1 MGMRA
6 SLREVREGDLGRL
19 SDRNQV
25 YDLFRRDDPSALSLE
40 KSWHGLDRLL
50 TDAGREAELGFL
62 LVGGTE
68 VGMPLSYGRPR
79 LLSSDFV
86 RRLDA
91 ALRGIPD
98 DQFWAGF
105 DPQQFEADGVY
116 PGIWDE
122 PPDDLREEYV
132 SYLHELREFVGRV
145 AASGGQ
151 IVVVIL

>member
-6 SLREVREGDLGRL
+6 SLREVREGDLTRL

-25 YDLFRRDDPSALSLE
+25 YGLFARDDPAALSLE
-40 KSWHGLDRLL
+40 KSWDGLHRLL
-50 TDAGREAELGFL
+50 TAAGREAELGFL
-62 LVGGTE
+62 VGGGTE
-68 VGMPLSYGRPR
+68 VGVPLSYGRPR
-79 LLSSDFV
+79 LLSADFV

-91 ALRGIPD
+91 ALRGMTD
-98 DQFWAGF
+98 DQFWSGF
-105 DPQQFEADGVY
+105 DPHQFEADGVY
-116 PGIWDE
+116 PGIWNE

-132 SYLHELREFVGRV
+132 SYLHDVREFVGLV